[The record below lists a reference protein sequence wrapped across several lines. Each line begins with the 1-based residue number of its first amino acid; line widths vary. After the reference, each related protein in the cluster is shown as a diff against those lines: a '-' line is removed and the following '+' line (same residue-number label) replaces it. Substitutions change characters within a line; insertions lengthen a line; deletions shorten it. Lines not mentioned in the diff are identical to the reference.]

1 MRRTRRSRLS
11 ATSRLSLNADVGNMK
26 MALIAILFLAG
37 AIAIGFRIA
46 ISLMPDLY
54 IVPFEDVSIDSANK
68 WGIFLADDLN
78 IRVKVLGNASFPES
92 AFNPDR
98 RQYQTEAFADTVVH
112 IRHNMRFIKSYAVF
126 IGLLNKDMY
135 PTTHSWRFCYLLNFL
150 DGERSRISILSTA
163 RLSQEPSD
171 DPQAY
176 NTRLYKL
183 FKRAIG
189 FQLYGYNTSTNIA
202 SVMYGPELW
211 LDEMGTEY

>member
-1 MRRTRRSRLS
+1 
-11 ATSRLSLNADVGNMK
+11 MK

-98 RQYQTEAFADTVVH
+98 RQYQTEAFADAVVH
-112 IRHNMRFIKSYAVF
+112 IRHKMRFIKSHAVF

-135 PTTHSWRFCYLLNFL
+135 PTTHNWRFCYLLNFL